1 MAAEDSDLERTE
13 EPTARRLSKA
23 REEGQLARSQEL
35 SAAAGVIVSM
45 AFFYFY
51 GNETMKSLAL
61 LFAQGFVFDFRAM
74 DTPQV
79 MPVIFAKFLLHAMVI
94 VLPLLALTLLVGFV
108 SSIAMGGF
116 NFTWNALQPK
126 ADKINPLTGF
136 KRILGMDALVNLGKA
151 VLKFAVVA
159 TGLYWVLAAQLDDY
173 LSLASMSFEPAMG
186 RAGDLLSEAA
196 LLISLGLL
204 LIAAIDVP
212 YQKFQFMEKMRM
224 TKQEIKDEMKD
235 TEGSPEVKSQ
245 IRRRQREMAANRMI
259 DKVKDADVVVTNP
272 EHFAVALAYDPSGNE
287 APIVLAKGADHL
299 AFRIREE
306 AKRNGVEIFSAPPLA
321 RALFFTCDLDRPIHH
336 ELYYA
341 VAQVIAYVF
350 GLQGLR
356 PGAQRPHRPDPTV
369 PEGMMFDTNGRPVE
383 GD

>member
-13 EPTARRLSKA
+13 EPTSRRLSKA
-23 REEGQLARSQEL
+23 REEGQIARSQEL
-35 SAAAGVIVSM
+35 SAAAGVIVVMS
-45 AFFYFY
+45 FFYFY
-51 GNETMKSLAL
+51 GSTLLGGFTSLYIQA
-61 LFAQGFVFDFRAM
+61 FTFDFRAI
-74 DTPQV
+74 DTPTLL
-79 MPVIFAKFLLHAMVI
+79 PALFSKFLLQTLLAT
-94 VLPLLALTLLVGFV
+94 LPLFALTVFIGVV

-116 NFTWNALQPK
+116 NFTWKAIEPK
-126 ADKINPLTGF
+126 FDKINPLNGL
-136 KRILGMDALVNLGKA
+136 KRMFGMDAVVNLIKA
-151 VLKFAVVA
+151 VLKFGVVS

-173 LSLASMSFEPAMG
+173 LALASMSFEPAMA

-272 EHFAVALAYDPSGNE
+272 EHFAVALSYDPSGND

-306 AKRNGVEIFSAPPLA
+306 AKQHGVEVFSAPPLA
-321 RALFFTCDLDRPIHH
+321 RALFYTCDLDRPIHH

-356 PGAQRPHRPDPTV
+356 PGTQRPQRPDPTV
-369 PEGMMFDTNGRPVE
+369 PDGMLFDTNGRPLKA
-383 GD
+383 D

>member
-45 AFFYFY
+45 VFFYIY
-51 GNETMKSLAL
+51 GAEMIRSLSA
-61 LFAQGFVFDFRAM
+61 LFAQGFVFDLRAM
-74 DTPQV
+74 DSPQV
-79 MPVIFAKFLLHAMVI
+79 MPALFSKFLLHAILI
-94 VLPLLALTLLVGFV
+94 VLPLLLLTLLVGFV

-116 NFTWNALQPK
+116 NFTWNALEPK
-126 ADKINPLTGF
+126 ADKINPLSGLR
-136 KRILGMDALVNLGKA
+136 RILGMDALVNLGKA
-151 VLKFAVVA
+151 LLKFGVVSL
-159 TGLYWVLAAQLDDY
+159 GLYWVLSYQVDDY

-186 RAGDLLSEAA
+186 RAGDLLAEAA

-259 DKVKDADVVVTNP
+259 EKVKDADVVVTNP
-272 EHFAVALAYDPSGNE
+272 EHFSVALAYDPSGNE

-306 AKRNGVEIFSAPPLA
+306 AKKNGVEVFSAPPLA
-321 RALFFTCDLDRPIHH
+321 RALYFTCELDRPIHQ

-356 PGAQRPHRPDPTV
+356 PGGPRPQRPDPSV
-369 PEGMMFDTNGRPVE
+369 PENMMFDANGRPLRA
-383 GD
+383 D

>member
-35 SAAAGVIVSM
+35 SAAAGVIVAMS
-45 AFFYFY
+45 FFYFY
-51 GNETMKSLAL
+51 GAETMKSLTA

-74 DTPQV
+74 DAPQV
-79 MPVIFAKFLLHAMVI
+79 MPVLFAKFLLHALII
-94 VLPLLALTLLVGFV
+94 VLPLLVLTLLVGFV

-116 NFTWNALQPK
+116 NFTWNALEPK
-126 ADKINPLTGF
+126 ADKINPLSGL

-151 VLKFAVVA
+151 LLKFAVVS

-173 LSLASMSFEPAMG
+173 LALASMSFEPAMA

-245 IRRRQREMAANRMI
+245 IRRRQREMAANRMV

-272 EHFAVALAYDPSGNE
+272 EHFAVALSYDPSGND

-306 AKRNGVEIFSAPPLA
+306 AKQHGVEVFSAPPLA
-321 RALFFTCDLDRPIHH
+321 RALFYTCDLDRPIHH

-356 PGAQRPHRPDPTV
+356 PGTQRPQRPDPTV
-369 PEGMMFDTNGRPVE
+369 PDGMLFDTNGRPLKA
-383 GD
+383 D

>member
-45 AFFYFY
+45 VFFYIY
-51 GNETMKSLAL
+51 GAEMIRSLTA
-61 LFAQGFVFDFRAM
+61 LFAQGFVFDLRAM
-74 DTPQV
+74 DSPQV
-79 MPVIFAKFLLHAMVI
+79 MPALFSKFLLHAILI
-94 VLPLLALTLLVGFV
+94 VLPLLLLTLLVGFV

-116 NFTWNALQPK
+116 NFTWNALEPK
-126 ADKINPLTGF
+126 ADKINPLSGLR
-136 KRILGMDALVNLGKA
+136 RILGMDALVNLGKA
-151 VLKFAVVA
+151 LLKFGVVSL
-159 TGLYWVLAAQLDDY
+159 GLYWVLSYQVDDY

-186 RAGDLLSEAA
+186 RAGDLLAEAA

-259 DKVKDADVVVTNP
+259 EKVKDADVVVTNP
-272 EHFAVALAYDPSGNE
+272 EHFSVALAYDPSGNE

-306 AKRNGVEIFSAPPLA
+306 AKKNGVEVFSAPPLA
-321 RALFFTCDLDRPIHH
+321 RALYFTCELDRPIHQ

-356 PGAQRPHRPDPTV
+356 PGGPRPQRPDPSV
-369 PEGMMFDTNGRPVE
+369 PENMMFDANGRPLRA
-383 GD
+383 D